1 MCFFSYRGFADYE
14 NWRNAWNEAK
24 ANYCCEKAGR
34 GCPQLPGE
42 TEWNWCKPDA
52 NLMQTWCDS
61 RCDALCHD
69 TMDIDGPHSD
79 SPWQSCPEARV
90 SRISQIWVPWLV
102 LDMEEWFLEDRTKK
116 CIETSDVL
124 EYHLSLFIIEYL
136 ECIQNWRSMQQR
148 NNRLIRLLKV
158 QLPFRLLQL
167 VLRMV
172 NSQEVLVLR
181 P

>member
-1 MCFFSYRGFADYE
+1 MCFFPTEASQTMRTGAMHGTRRKPTIAVRKLGEAVHSYLAKL
-14 NWRNAWNEAK
+14 NE
-24 ANYCCEKAGR
+24 
-34 GCPQLPGE
+34 
-42 TEWNWCKPDA
+42 TDA